1 MTTMLPMSIT
11 VPTKGQS
18 PSASGLDLLFAAA
31 SQHSKASAQA
41 VSDCASTVTSF
52 SSIVDVAAAAD
63 SPKPIVVA
71 KKEVQ
76 PLHHHDQPPL
86 VLCARTKMFFPEVLM
101 NILGSPLFASIITW
115 SPDGKSFIIN
125 SRKDFKEKVLPVYF
139 NSNFDSFLRKLKR
152 WGFVKDKSRRQGG
165 PTLEFSHK
173 HFRRD
178 DRSLCLRMRCNSG
191 PVGDSAPAPLM
202 AEDVVCDAAA
212 PEAEAEAQQ
221 HQKVVRPSSSFSSL
235 PTVDDDILMRQKKDA
250 LVDQLLNQQASQER
264 LLEEINR
271 SSARLDPPTYD
282 QEVRMAEQRVQ
293 LMNQRQRLLKKQV
306 LVAAKKAQLAS
317 KLADYMAAPHS
328 HPQQTIQDTQRDY
341 LRLSQLQR
349 LGHVLDANTC
359 SSSRDLLNGS
369 SIRTQHSR
377 EALRMAILAQRQERS
392 SFGPSYMRSQSNGS
406 LSSVPSSYHGETHA
420 VPPTPMQMQM
430 QPHQRRYI
438 SRPDHNMCH
447 EANIRQNFF
456 SSGFTGMK

>member
-1 MTTMLPMSIT
+1 MSMSIT
-11 VPTKGQS
+11 VPTKGSQS

-31 SQHSKASAQA
+31 SQHSKGSAHAA

-52 SSIVDVAAAAD
+52 SSIVDVAAAAAD
-63 SPKPIVVA
+63 SPKPVVVA

-212 PEAEAEAQQ
+212 PEAEVQQQ

-235 PTVDDDILMRQKKDA
+235 PRGDDEILMRQKKDA

-271 SSARLDPPTYD
+271 SARTYEE
-282 QEVRMAEQRVQ
+282 EVRMSEQRVQ

-317 KLADYMAAPHS
+317 KLAEYMAAPHS

-359 SSSRDLLNGS
+359 SGDLLNHCGS

-377 EALRMAILAQRQERS
+377 EALRMAILAQRRERS
-392 SFGPSYMRSQSNGS
+392 SYGPSYLHSSQSNGS
-406 LSSVPSSYHGETHA
+406 LSSMPLSYHA
-420 VPPTPMQMQM
+420 VPPTPMQMQ
-430 QPHQRRYI
+430 PHERRDI

>member
-1 MTTMLPMSIT
+1 MLPMSTT
-11 VPTKGQS
+11 VPTKGSRS

-31 SQHSKASAQA
+31 SQHSKASTAHA

-52 SSIVDVAAAAD
+52 SSIVDVAAAAAD
-63 SPKPIVVA
+63 SPKPVVVA

-76 PLHHHDQPPL
+76 PLHNHDQPPL

-101 NILGSPLFASIITW
+101 NILGSPLFACIITW

-152 WGFVKDKSRRQGG
+152 WGFVKGKSRRQGG
-165 PTLEFSHK
+165 PMEFSHR

-178 DRSLCLRMRCNSG
+178 DRSLCFRMRCNSG
-191 PVGDSAPAPLM
+191 LVGDSTPAPLM

-212 PEAEAEAQQ
+212 PEAEAQQ
-221 HQKVVRPSSSFSSL
+221 HQKVARPSSSFSSL

-250 LVDQLLNQQASQER
+250 LVDQLLNQQAAQER

-271 SSARLDPPTYD
+271 SARTYEE
-282 QEVRMAEQRVQ
+282 EVRMSEQRVQ

-306 LVAAKKAQLAS
+306 LVAANKAELAS
-317 KLADYMAAPHS
+317 KLADFMAAPHS

-349 LGHVLDANTC
+349 LGQ
-359 SSSRDLLNGS
+359 DLMNHCGS

-392 SFGPSYMRSQSNGS
+392 NFGPSYLRSQSNDS
-406 LSSVPSSYHGETHA
+406 LSSMPSSYHGETHA
-420 VPPTPMQMQM
+420 VPPTPIMQM
-430 QPHQRRYI
+430 QPHERSAF

>member
-11 VPTKGQS
+11 VPTKGSQS

-31 SQHSKASAQA
+31 SQHSKGSAAHAA

-52 SSIVDVAAAAD
+52 SSIMDVAAADAAD
-63 SPKPIVVA
+63 SPKPVVVS

-76 PLHHHDQPPL
+76 PLHHHDQSPL

-101 NILGSPLFASIITW
+101 NILGSPLFAPIITW
-115 SPDGKSFIIN
+115 SPDGKSFVIN

-212 PEAEAEAQQ
+212 PEAEAQQ

-271 SSARLDPPTYD
+271 SARTYEE
-282 QEVRMAEQRVQ
+282 EVRMSEQRVQ

-359 SSSRDLLNGS
+359 SGDLLNHCGS
-369 SIRTQHSR
+369 TQYSR
-377 EALRMAILAQRQERS
+377 EALRMAILAQRQGRS
-392 SFGPSYMRSQSNGS
+392 NHGPSYLHSSQSNGS
-406 LSSVPSSYHGETHA
+406 LSSMSLSYHA
-420 VPPTPMQMQM
+420 VPPTPMQMQPQH
-430 QPHQRRYI
+430 QPRDI

-447 EANIRQNFF
+447 EANIRKNLF

>member
-1 MTTMLPMSIT
+1 MLPMSIT
-11 VPTKGQS
+11 VPTKGSQPKS
-18 PSASGLDLLFAAA
+18 SASGLDLLFAAA
-31 SQHSKASAQA
+31 SQHSKGSAAHA

-52 SSIVDVAAAAD
+52 SSIVDVAAAAAD
-63 SPKPIVVA
+63 SPKPVVVS
-71 KKEVQ
+71 KKDVQ

-101 NILGSPLFASIITW
+101 NILGNPLFASIITW
-115 SPDGKSFIIN
+115 STDGKSFIIN

-212 PEAEAEAQQ
+212 PEAEAQQQ
-221 HQKVVRPSSSFSSL
+221 HQKVVRPSSSFSSI
-235 PTVDDDILMRQKKDA
+235 PRGDDEILMRQKKDA

-271 SSARLDPPTYD
+271 SARTYEE
-282 QEVRMAEQRVQ
+282 EVRMSEQRVQ

-359 SSSRDLLNGS
+359 SGDPLDHCGS
-369 SIRTQHSR
+369 SIWTQHSR
-377 EALRMAILAQRQERS
+377 EALRMAILAQRQGLS
-392 SFGPSYMRSQSNGS
+392 SYGPSYLHSSQSNGS
-406 LSSVPSSYHGETHA
+406 LSSMPSSYHGETHA
-420 VPPTPMQMQM
+420 VPPTPIMQM
-430 QPHQRRYI
+430 QPAHQRRDT
-438 SRPDHNMCH
+438 SLDHNMSMSH
-447 EANIRQNFF
+447 KEFNVRQNFF

>member
-1 MTTMLPMSIT
+1 MTTMLPMPMPMSIT

-165 PTLEFSHK
+165 PTLVFSHK

-317 KLADYMAAPHS
+317 KLADYMAAPHC

-406 LSSVPSSYHGETHA
+406 LSSVPSSYHEETHA
-420 VPPTPMQMQM
+420 VPPT
-430 QPHQRRYI
+430 QPHQRRDI

>member
-1 MTTMLPMSIT
+1 MPMSIT
-11 VPTKGQS
+11 VPTKGSQS

-31 SQHSKASAQA
+31 SQHSKGSATHA

-52 SSIVDVAAAAD
+52 SSIVDVAAAAAD
-63 SPKPIVVA
+63 SPKPVVVA

-202 AEDVVCDAAA
+202 AEDVCDAAA
-212 PEAEAEAQQ
+212 PEAEAQQ

-235 PTVDDDILMRQKKDA
+235 PTVDDDIFMRQKKDA

-271 SSARLDPPTYD
+271 SARLDPPTYD

-293 LMNQRQRLLKKQV
+293 LMNRRQRLLKKQV

-317 KLADYMAAPHS
+317 KLAEYMAVPHS
-328 HPQQTIQDTQRDY
+328 HPQQTVQDTQRDY
-341 LRLSQLQR
+341 LRLSHLQR
-349 LGHVLDANTC
+349 LGHVMDANR
-359 SSSRDLLNGS
+359 SSGDHLNHCGS

-377 EALRMAILAQRQERS
+377 EALRMAVLAQRQERS
-392 SFGPSYMRSQSNGS
+392 SYGPSHLHSSQSNGS
-406 LSSVPSSYHGETHA
+406 LSSMPLSYHGETHA
-420 VPPTPMQMQM
+420 VPPTPMQMQ
-430 QPHQRRYI
+430 PHQRRDT
-438 SRPDHNMCH
+438 SRPHHNMSH
-447 EANIRQNFF
+447 EEFNLRQNFF

>member
-1 MTTMLPMSIT
+1 MLPMSIT
-11 VPTKGQS
+11 VPTKGSQS

-31 SQHSKASAQA
+31 SQHSKASAAHA

-52 SSIVDVAAAAD
+52 SSIVDVAAAAAD
-63 SPKPIVVA
+63 SPKPVVVSR
-71 KKEVQ
+71 KEVQ
-76 PLHHHDQPPL
+76 PLHHHDQPSL

-101 NILGSPLFASIITW
+101 NILGNPLFASIITW
-115 SPDGKSFIIN
+115 STDGKSFIIN

-165 PTLEFSHK
+165 PTLEFSHRY
-173 HFRRD
+173 FRRD
-178 DRSLCLRMRCNSG
+178 DRSLCFRMRCNSG
-191 PVGDSAPAPLM
+191 LVGDSASAPLV

-212 PEAEAEAQQ
+212 PEAEAQQQ
-221 HQKVVRPSSSFSSL
+221 HQKVARPSSSFSSL
-235 PTVDDDILMRQKKDA
+235 PRGDDEILMRQKKDA

-271 SSARLDPPTYD
+271 SARTYEE
-282 QEVRMAEQRVQ
+282 EVRMSEQRVQ

-359 SSSRDLLNGS
+359 SGDLLNHCG

-377 EALRMAILAQRQERS
+377 EALRMAILVQRQERS
-392 SFGPSYMRSQSNGS
+392 SFGPSYLRSQSNGS
-406 LSSVPSSYHGETHA
+406 LSSMPSSYHGETHA
-420 VPPTPMQMQM
+420 VPPTPMQMQPA
-430 QPHQRRYI
+430 QQRRDI
-438 SRPDHNMCH
+438 SLEPNMSH
-447 EANIRQNFF
+447 EEFNLRQNFF